1 MKLECDEIVTEF
13 CYLGDMLE
21 KYNSTGKAVPSRIP
35 AGLNLNNCLVRF
47 AAEYSLKNLKA

>member
-1 MKLECDEIVTEF
+1 MKLECDDIVTEF

-21 KYNSTGKAVPSRIP
+21 KYNSTGKAVPSIP
-35 AGLNLNNCLVRF
+35 AGLNLNNCLVHF